1 MKRLLKFLS
10 LLRAFLSLPAAQ
22 GLLYT
27 ANFSNTSSGTAIT
40 DILALET
47 SAAVPILI
55 HEWRMTSAAT
65 VDTRLVV
72 QILRRTTAHTGG
84 TTVTP
89 RALNSRNTVA
99 AATGVFSIDTTPG
112 TAGNIIESEL
122 WSVLVP
128 YSRIYTPDERIYVP
142 ISGFLCLAF
151 TTAPGSA
158 VNISAEVFFEE
169 L

>member
-1 MKRLLKFLS
+1 M
-10 LLRAFLSLPAAQ
+10 AGQ
-22 GLLYT
+22 GLMYS
-27 ANFSNTSSGTAIT
+27 ANLSNTSSGTAVT
-40 DILALET
+40 DVLVLET
-47 SAAVPILI
+47 SATVPILI

-72 QILRRTTAHTGG
+72 QILRRSTAHTGG

-89 RALNSRNTVA
+89 RAMNTRNTVA
-99 AATGVFSIDTTPG
+99 AATGVFAIDTTPG
-112 TAGNIIESEL
+112 TAGNIIEAEL

-142 ISGFLCLAF
+142 ISGFLAMAF

-158 VNISAEVFFEE
+158 VNISADVFFEE